1 MEQQS
6 ANPLISFLPLI
17 LIFVVFY
24 FLLIKPQQK
33 QKKEHE
39 GMLKALA
46 KNDEV
51 VTSGGIHGTV
61 INVKDTSVVLRIDD
75 NEATVLNRLKVYE
88 EQTKPLV
95 DYYTKSGLLKKVSGD
110 LGVNDLFKVLSKLFV
125 EAKIA

>member
-24 FLLIKPQQK
+24 FLLIRPQQK
-33 QKKEHE
+33 QKKDHQE
-39 GMLKALA
+39 MLKALA

-75 NEATVLNRLKVYE
+75 NTKVEVEKYAIAFTTKKRTGE
-88 EQTKPLV
+88 EK
-95 DYYTKSGLLKKVSGD
+95 
-110 LGVNDLFKVLSKLFV
+110 
-125 EAKIA
+125 

>member
-1 MEQQS
+1 MDQQS
-6 ANPLISFLPLI
+6 ANPIISFLPLI

-33 QKKEHE
+33 QKKDHE
-39 GMLKALA
+39 EMLKALA

-75 NEATVLNRLKVYE
+75 NTKVEVEKYAIAFTTKKRTGE
-88 EQTKPLV
+88 EK
-95 DYYTKSGLLKKVSGD
+95 
-110 LGVNDLFKVLSKLFV
+110 
-125 EAKIA
+125 

>member
-1 MEQQS
+1 MDQQS
-6 ANPLISFLPLI
+6 ANPIISFLPLI

-33 QKKEHE
+33 QKKDHE
-39 GMLKALA
+39 EMLKALA

-75 NEATVLNRLKVYE
+75 NTKVEVEKYAIAFT
-88 EQTKPLV
+88 TKKR
-95 DYYTKSGLLKKVSGD
+95 TGD
-110 LGVNDLFKVLSKLFV
+110 EK
-125 EAKIA
+125 